1 MRLLQSFVVF
11 IFFVALLSS
20 CKEDSISAPLTQN
33 EIKTVY
39 YNENCFC
46 TLADTIIPTVWSYDI
61 ESKAKTKI
69 LDFAFIVSNIMN
81 DEFVFLDIENQ
92 LCLFNVKSKAK
103 TVLLSGVQS
112 QFPEVFL
119 SSTGKIVYWD
129 KKNDHSSDLYIGTK
143 SNLKE
148 KLVVADLDIASY
160 VGIYNNKKKLIYG
173 TEDTNNTFKGR
184 LTVVDIASGK
194 IESIHSNVPWIDGLI
209 RVYPISNLIVAV
221 NKNPSDS
228 TDMNKLTIMNLLNK
242 ENKII
247 GDNSPKFFPAL
258 SPDNSKVAYIKFLD
272 NKLSISIINTD
283 GEISIQDQYISRY
296 ETPFYVTQNIM
307 WIDASHIGFAHLTDG
322 KTIPVIIDLRTGDT
336 TRFNEVE
343 CYRGWKI

>member
-11 IFFVALLSS
+11 IFLVALLPS
-20 CKEDSISAPLTQN
+20 CKEDSISAPLTQI

-46 TLADTIIPTVWSYDI
+46 TLSDTVIPTIWSYDI

-112 QFPEVFL
+112 QFPKVFL

-129 KKNDHSSDLYIGTK
+129 KNNDDSSDLYIGTK
-143 SNLKE
+143 ANLKE
-148 KLVVADLDIASY
+148 KLVVSDLNMLSY

-173 TEDTNNTFKGR
+173 TEDTNNTSHGR

-194 IESIHSNVPWIDGLI
+194 IESTHSNVPWIDGSI
-209 RVYPISNLIVAV
+209 SVSPTSNLLALMFYT
-221 NKNPSDS
+221 SDS

-242 ENKII
+242 EKKII
-247 GDNSPKFFPAL
+247 GDNSPKRFPAL
-258 SPDNSKVAYIKFLD
+258 SPDNSKVAYIKFSD
-272 NKLSISIINTD
+272 NKFSISIINID
-283 GEISIQDQYISRY
+283 GSTPIQNQYISRY
-296 ETPFYVTQNIM
+296 ETSFWGTIM
-307 WIDASHIGFAHLTDG
+307 WIDANHIGFPHLTDG

-336 TRFNEVE
+336 TRFNPVE